1 MKKFLSILMAL
12 LMTLSIIGSA
22 ALAEESVPQPEGGK
36 KFESNWALGG
46 GLISIVYEEFGDRV
60 MVELVNNEDWSGTV
74 WEYSCYYHEDTDS
87 LVSVSSTKSSFT
99 TDPETFDRV
108 KDDEAYSGMDDEGQ
122 ETSFVIAEN
131 GALVWTDGRENAG
144 ADLEF
149 RNIGCFEGVWRSAEG
164 EEPVWVEISWNGM
177 DQETYNYT
185 VFIHRGGDDAYTEY
199 TLTGLYNEE
208 TGKLECKGE
217 TTSLAANDDGV
228 IEIIDSDND
237 AEAFF
242 SLMED
247 GRLLYEAANG
257 IILEYDILGSVQN
270 G

>member
-46 GLISIVYEEFGDRV
+46 GLISIVYEEFGYRV

-99 TDPETFDRV
+99 IDPETFDRV

-122 ETSFVIAEN
+122 ETSFAIVEN
-131 GALVWTDGRENAG
+131 GALVSSATSAASRAYG
-144 ADLEF
+144 APPRARSLS
-149 RNIGCFEGVWRSAEG
+149 GWRFPG
-164 EEPVWVEISWNGM
+164 
-177 DQETYNYT
+177 
-185 VFIHRGGDDAYTEY
+185 
-199 TLTGLYNEE
+199 TGWIRRPITTPYSS
-208 TGKLECKGE
+208 TG
-217 TTSLAANDDGV
+217 AATMPTP
-228 IEIIDSDND
+228 STP
-237 AEAFF
+237 
-242 SLMED
+242 
-247 GRLLYEAANG
+247 
-257 IILEYDILGSVQN
+257 
-270 G
+270 